1 MLTRA
6 MVFRFPLSFWAPW
19 AAGLC
24 LACSQADSGTSETTS
39 GSSGNSTATSST
51 VTSGGTSV
59 GTNGTTGGQAGPTGS
74 SPATTGT
81 GTSGGG
87 GPSSSGG
94 VTTTTGGS
102 SSGTTSAVTAT
113 GGAGGGGGQST
124 TVTSSTTGGTPGTDG
139 TSAELIGS
147 IALGW
152 NLGNSLDVP
161 EGETAWG
168 NPVVSASLLAAVK
181 AAGFGLVRIP
191 VTWSLSI
198 GPGPEYT
205 IDPARLA
212 RVSEVVGYAQSAGL
226 VAIIN
231 LHHDGADEYDGVE
244 WLTLN
249 DVGGNISEANNSAV
263 RAQFERVWIQI
274 ADYFKDHDHGL
285 LFESM
290 NEIHDGYDAPDPAY
304 YDIINDL
311 NQAFVDIVRASGGNN
326 PTRHLV
332 VPGYNTNIDYTLEGF
347 EVPNDPTSDR
357 LILSVHYYD
366 PWDYAG
372 AATTNTWGASS
383 PGSDSWG
390 QEDHV
395 VTKFDA
401 LKSAYVDQGLP
412 VIIGEYGAVQQNGFE
427 DYRRYYMEYVTK
439 AARDRGI
446 LPIYWDNGGPGS
458 GEDAFGLFDRS
469 SEQVLH
475 PDVLAAMMRAAT
487 EDYTLDQV
495 ALPVPQ

>member
-1 MLTRA
+1 MLIRPTA
-6 MVFRFPLSFWAPW
+6 FRFLLSFWAPTI
-19 AAGLC
+19 ACGLC
-24 LACSQADSGTSETTS
+24 ACSESDSGASQTAEATNGGSGVTATTATSGASSGNAAAATATNGVSGAATGTGTTTGGGPSTTS
-39 GSSGNSTATSST
+39 GSATATGAAS
-51 VTSGGTSV
+51 
-59 GTNGTTGGQAGPTGS
+59 TTGGV
-74 SPATTGT
+74 
-81 GTSGGG
+81 TSTVGGN
-87 GPSSSGG
+87 
-94 VTTTTGGS
+94 
-102 SSGTTSAVTAT
+102 
-113 GGAGGGGGQST
+113 GGAGGGGGQT
-124 TVTSSTTGGTPGTDG
+124 ATLTSSSTGGTPSTDG
-139 TSAELIGS
+139 TSAELLEA

-152 NLGNSLDVP
+152 NLGNSLDAP

-168 NPVVSASLLAAVK
+168 NPEVSASLLQAVK

-198 GPGPEYT
+198 GPSPDYT

-244 WLTLN
+244 WITLN
-249 DVGGNISEANNSAV
+249 DAAGNITEANNTAV
-263 RAQFERVWIQI
+263 RDQFERVWIQI

-285 LFESM
+285 LFESL

-304 YDIINDL
+304 HDIINDL

-332 VPGYNTNIDYTLEGF
+332 VPGYNTNIDYTLEGW
-347 EVPNDPTSDR
+347 EVPSDPTSDH

-372 AATTNTWGASS
+372 AAATNTWGASS
-383 PGSDSWG
+383 PGSDTWG

-395 VTKFDA
+395 VAQFDR
-401 LKSAYVDQGLP
+401 LKASYVDQGIP

-446 LPIYWDNGGPGS
+446 LPVYWDNGGPGS
-458 GEDAFGLFDRS
+458 GEDAFGLFDRT

-475 PDVLAAMMRAAT
+475 ADVLAAMLRAAT
-487 EDYTLDQV
+487 EDYSLDAV
-495 ALPVPQ
+495 ALPTP

>member
-1 MLTRA
+1 MLSRPVA
-6 MVFRFPLSFWAPW
+6 FRPLVSFWAPALAW
-19 AAGLC
+19 VLAG
-24 LACSQADSGTSETTS
+24 CSEDNSGTA
-39 GSSGNSTATSST
+39 GTAPA
-51 VTSGGTSV
+51 
-59 GTNGTTGGQAGPTGS
+59 TNGSAGPTTATATTGAS
-74 SPATTGT
+74 TGQVAAASTTTGPSGATTGT
-81 GTSGGG
+81 GTSTNG
-87 GPSSSGG
+87 GPSNTAGG
-94 VTTTTGGS
+94 VTASNAASTTDG
-102 SSGTTSAVTAT
+102 TAT
-113 GGAGGGGGQST
+113 SVGGAGGGGGQGAT
-124 TVTSSTTGGTPGTDG
+124 LTSSSTGGTPNSDG
-139 TSAELIGS
+139 TAAELLES

-168 NPVVSASLLAAVK
+168 NPVVTPNLLAAVK

-198 GPGPEYT
+198 GAGPEYT

-212 RVSEVVGYAQSAGL
+212 RVNEVVGYAQNAGL

-249 DVGGNISEANNSAV
+249 DAAGNVTEANNSAV
-263 RAQFERVWIQI
+263 RAKFERVWVQI

-290 NEIHDGYDAPDPAY
+290 NEIHDGYDAPDPVY

-311 NQAFVDIVRASGGNN
+311 NQVFVDVVRASGGNN
-326 PTRHLV
+326 ATRHLV

-347 EVPNDPTSDR
+347 ELPNDPASGH

-372 AATTNTWGASS
+372 AAKTNTWGASS
-383 PGSDSWG
+383 PGRDSWG

-395 VTKFDA
+395 VAKFDA
-401 LKSAYVDQGLP
+401 LKATYVDQGIP
-412 VIIGEYGAVQQNGFE
+412 VIIGEYGAVHQTGFE

-439 AARDRGI
+439 VACDRGI
-446 LPIYWDNGGPGS
+446 LPVYWDNGGPGS
-458 GEDAFGLFDRS
+458 GEDAFGLFERAS
-469 SEQVLH
+469 TQVLH
-475 PDVLAAMMRAAT
+475 PDVLAAMMRAAN
-487 EDYTLDQV
+487 ESYTLDQV
-495 ALPVPQ
+495 ALPSP